1 MMLHRASRGSWRVGR
16 RQRNAG
22 WVDLATSYPYLSLV
36 RTSTFRLAAIYV
48 LIFALS
54 VGAVLFYVYW
64 STANLLENQT
74 DNAIGSEVK
83 AIAEVYRQ
91 NGLPGVLEQIMLRT
105 SEENHGVYI
114 FTNPL
119 GRRLAGNLPGLPV
132 EATGEHGWI
141 EFDYANQEG
150 RSLAHHR
157 AKAYYTEL
165 EGGFRL
171 VVGRDVEERRRFDSI
186 IKNSSIGGLTLALV
200 LGLAGGLLMSRNFL
214 KRIER
219 LTATSRTIMA
229 GDFSQRMPLTGTGD
243 ELDRLSAALNDMLDR
258 IDRLMAGMREV
269 SSNVAHDLKTPLT
282 RIKVRAEDALR
293 TGDERD
299 YRMALERTIDESD
312 KLLAT
317 FNALLSIAKAESGEA
332 REGIAPIDAA
342 ELAADIAELYD
353 PTIEE
358 AGGRLTVKAPE
369 RTMISADRQL
379 LAQALTNLLDN
390 AIKYGLGPDGRPDV
404 ALSVSARHGEA
415 RIEVAD
421 HGPGIPVGDRERVKQ
436 RFTRLDESR
445 TLPGSGL
452 GLSLAES
459 VAHLHGG
466 RLELDDN
473 HPGLVARLVLPAM
486 E

>member
-1 MMLHRASRGSWRVGR
+1 
-16 RQRNAG
+16 
-22 WVDLATSYPYLSLV
+22 
-36 RTSTFRLAAIYV
+36 
-48 LIFALS
+48 
-54 VGAVLFYVYW
+54 
-64 STANLLENQT
+64 
-74 DNAIGSEVK
+74 
-83 AIAEVYRQ
+83 
-91 NGLPGVLEQIMLRT
+91 
-105 SEENHGVYI
+105 
-114 FTNPL
+114 
-119 GRRLAGNLPGLPV
+119 
-132 EATGEHGWI
+132 
-141 EFDYANQEG
+141 
-150 RSLAHHR
+150 
-157 AKAYYTEL
+157 
-165 EGGFRL
+165 
-171 VVGRDVEERRRFDSI
+171 
-186 IKNSSIGGLTLALV
+186 
-200 LGLAGGLLMSRNFL
+200 
-214 KRIER
+214 
-219 LTATSRTIMA
+219 
-229 GDFSQRMPLTGTGD
+229 MPLTGTGD